1 MEEKT
6 RFCFIKRNMLLI
18 SLCVCLLFL
27 AGCSYHQNEALHA
40 EADRVITEWIAYKK
54 QIEST
59 QVFAVDESKQSQMSV
74 SSEHKET
81 AQTELDE
88 AEVTVQQTEPDAS
101 QTTVQQTQMAQNV
114 LADRQI
120 AKHGFYY
127 SYLSDS
133 MRVVYD
139 EVYTGLVERREVTL
153 STLDEEHA
161 DIAFQSVLADHPEI
175 FYVSG
180 YHLTKK
186 TMDNSI
192 IGISLSGQYDMTQ
205 EEIATYRSQIDAYA
219 AMCLN
224 TMPQG
229 LDEYGKVKYVFD
241 YLVTHTVY
249 RLDSQHNQNICS
261 VFVNGESVCQGYAEA
276 TQYLLLK
283 LGIETT
289 IVPGI
294 VTDGSR
300 HVWNLVKVNGAYYYM
315 DTTWGDVDYR
325 DSTGT
330 IKLEE
335 GIEPIS
341 YDYFLVTTE
350 QLSKTHTQDAI
361 ITMPVCV
368 STKDNYYVREGLYF
382 EGVDDAR
389 LAAIFEAAYTNGKQN
404 VTLKCSSLDVYLQ
417 MKEYLVNEQNVFR
430 FVKEDEMISY
440 SEDEGMCTL
449 CFWL

>member
-6 RFCFIKRNMLLI
+6 RFCFLKRSMLLM
-18 SLCVCLLFL
+18 SLCIALTPL

-40 EADRVITEWIAYKK
+40 EANRVIAEWLAYKK
-54 QIEST
+54 QVEST
-59 QVFAVDESKQSQMSV
+59 QVFAKEEHEQSQTSV
-74 SSEHKET
+74 SQETSEVPQAELNASGVET
-81 AQTELDE
+81 
-88 AEVTVQQTEPDAS
+88 QQTKPNAS
-101 QTTVQQTQMAQNV
+101 QAAAQQTQATETGPSG
-114 LADRQI
+114 RQI

-139 EVYTGLVERREVTL
+139 EVYTGLIERREVTL
-153 STLDEEHA
+153 STLNEEHA

-192 IGISLSGQYDMTQ
+192 VGISLSGQYDMTR
-205 EEIATYRSQIDAYA
+205 EEITTYQSQIDAYA
-219 AMCLN
+219 SMCLN
-224 TMPQG
+224 AMPQG

-249 RLDSQHNQNICS
+249 RLDSPHNQNICS

-289 IVPGI
+289 IVPGV

-330 IKLEE
+330 VKLEE
-335 GIEPIS
+335 GIEPIN
-341 YDYFLVTTE
+341 YDYFLVTAE
-350 QLSKTHTQDAI
+350 QLSKTHTLDAI

-368 STKDNYYVREGLYF
+368 STQDNYYVREGLYF
-382 EGVDDAR
+382 EGIDEGR
-389 LAAIFEAAYTNGKQN
+389 LATIFETAYVAGKQT
-404 VTLKCSSLDVYLQ
+404 VTIKCSSQEVYLQ

-430 FVKEDEMISY
+430 FVKADEMISY